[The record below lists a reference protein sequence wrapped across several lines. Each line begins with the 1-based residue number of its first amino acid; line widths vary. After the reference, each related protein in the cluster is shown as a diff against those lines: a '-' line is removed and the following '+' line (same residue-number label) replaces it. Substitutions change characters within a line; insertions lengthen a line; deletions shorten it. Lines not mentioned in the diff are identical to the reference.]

1 MKKTYLGR
9 IFVYDTDNKRL
20 NEIKDYFEI
29 RGFELFG
36 TDNIYKLLNYAREL
50 NPDIIIFRV
59 EENYNP
65 VRASLSRLIPEV
77 SGRNYPIVLIKP
89 KQFEFVY
96 HQGVAHYLH
105 SPFSMSDLL
114 EIVESYCVG
123 QKQHHIMLLDRYSEN
138 RNKFAQ
144 QIKKEEYKCFEV
156 HNEEAAQLYL
166 RKNNPQAVCIEC
178 AKGFVRA
185 PAQVSLSKIF
195 YVDREDDI
203 AEIKKFLR

>member
-9 IFVYDTDNKRL
+9 IFVYDTDKKRL
-20 NEIKDYFEI
+20 GEVKEYFEI

-36 TDNIYKLLNYAREL
+36 TDNIYQLLNYAREL

-65 VRASLSRLIPEV
+65 VRASLSKLIPDV

-96 HQGVAHYLH
+96 HKGVAHYLH
-105 SPFSMSDLL
+105 SPFKMSDLL

-123 QKQHHIMLLDRYSEN
+123 QKKHHVMLLDRYCEN
-138 RNKFAQ
+138 RNNLAQ
-144 QIKKEEYKCFEV
+144 QIKKSEYKCFEV
-156 HNEEAAQLYL
+156 HNEEAAELYL
-166 RKNNPQAVCIEC
+166 KKNSPQAVCIEC
-178 AKGFVRA
+178 AKGFVKA
-185 PAQVSLSKIF
+185 PARVNLSKIF
-195 YVDREDDI
+195 YVDSQDDI